1 MPTVSP
7 SRILLID
14 DEPQVRHSINRL
26 LKQAGYVVLTHDGG
40 PGCSYEAARF
50 VPDLVLVDV
59 KMPFL
64 SGDSLVS
71 LLGESASITPPII
84 LLYSGIDRD
93 ALEKMAKTCG
103 LGPRTLPDRCSI
115 SAGAHANTLNPAGR
129 DAPALEQSAERI
141 GFGGTPKAS

>member
-103 LGPRTLPDRCSI
+103 ADGYISKSDSGLELSRIIARYLRARTRTLSI
-115 SAGAHANTLNPAGR
+115 LPGEMR
-129 DAPALEQSAERI
+129 QR
-141 GFGGTPKAS
+141 